1 MHRASRV
8 NVTGPLEPYA
18 GGFAAELQR
27 LGYTPLSAALQLR
40 LAAHL
45 SRWLAG
51 AGLAVTAL
59 TEQAAGE
66 FLTARRAAGYTQ
78 YLHMQ
83 SLGPLLGYLRGLDA
97 VPPAPA
103 VTPLTPAG
111 DLLAGYQRHLVSE
124 RGLAAGTCANC
135 VRLVRPFLAGRTAA
149 GVLDLEHLTAGD
161 VTAFMVGTARERSPD
176 TARNSATALR
186 SLLRFLHVNGLIT
199 EPLSQAVPAVAREA
213 KTHPAKAVDAGT
225 VAAML
230 AGCDRGTVGGR
241 RDFAIITLLA
251 RLGLRA
257 GEVAGLHLDD
267 LDWHAGE
274 IVIHGKGSTRD
285 RLPMP
290 PDAGEAIAGYLQSGR
305 PPSALDRH
313 VFIRLSAPCH
323 GLTAGGVKHVVI
335 MAGERARAGP
345 LTPHR
350 LRHTAATA
358 TLAAGA
364 PLAEVSQLLRHRREQ
379 TTTIYAKVGTE
390 ALRPL
395 ARPWPAADQ
404 PGGAA

>member
-1 MHRASRV
+1 MHRTSRV

-18 GGFAAELQR
+18 AGFAAELQR
-27 LGYTPLSAALQLR
+27 LGYTPLSAAMQLR

-59 TEQAAGE
+59 TDHAAGE
-66 FLTARRAAGYTQ
+66 FLTARRAAGYTK
-78 YLHMQ
+78 YLHVQ

-97 VPPAPA
+97 APPAPA
-103 VTPLTPAG
+103 AAPLSPAG
-111 DLLAGYQRHLVSE
+111 DVLAAYQRHLVSE
-124 RGLAAGTCANC
+124 RGLAAGTCAYY
-135 VRLVRPFLAGRTAA
+135 VRLVRPFLAGQTAGGVA
-149 GVLDLEHLTAGD
+149 GLEHLTAGD
-161 VTAFMVGTARERSPD
+161 VTAFMVGTARGRSPG
-176 TARNSATALR
+176 TARNCAAAVR
-186 SLLRFLHVNGLIT
+186 SLLRFLHVNGLIA
-199 EPLSQAVPAVAREA
+199 EPLAQAVPAVARGA
-213 KTHPAKAVDAGT
+213 KTRPDKAGDAAT
-225 VAAML
+225 VAVML
-230 AGCDRGTVGGR
+230 AGCDRGTSGGS

-274 IVIHGKGSTRD
+274 IAVHGKGSTRD

-305 PPSALDRH
+305 PPDALDRH
-313 VFIRLSAPCH
+313 VFIRLSAPCR
-323 GLTAGGVKHVVI
+323 GLTADGVKQVVI
-335 MAGERARAGP
+335 MAGERAGAGA

-358 TLAAGA
+358 ALAAGA
-364 PLAEVSQLLRHRREQ
+364 PLAEVSQLLRHCREQ
-379 TTTIYAKVGTE
+379 TTTIYAKVATA

-395 ARPWPAADQ
+395 ARPWPAAGQ